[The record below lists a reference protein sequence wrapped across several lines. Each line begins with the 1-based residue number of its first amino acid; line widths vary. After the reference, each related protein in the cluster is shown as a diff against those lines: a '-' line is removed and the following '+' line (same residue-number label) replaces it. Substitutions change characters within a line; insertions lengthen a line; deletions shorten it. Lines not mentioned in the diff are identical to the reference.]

1 MPIFGNQVSI
11 IVDGFL
17 DILDVFSCS
26 AQNLLVKNISI
37 RKDSL
42 VNNFG
47 ISVRKFDDE
56 VNRTFSLW

>member
-26 AQNLLVKNISI
+26 AQNLVVKYISI
-37 RKDSL
+37 REDSL